1 MCFVPSV
8 VLVGWGPILCLLLP
22 HSLQHIIPTGFRRP
36 PGETMTSHSRT
47 MDQHLLVLSSS
58 IPFKYCLKG
67 LARLSQKM
75 PLSPALDK
83 ARCPCSSILPAK
95 NLTVTAAWLH
105 PGHHPSERLM
115 GTLGTQLRVRRDTG
129 REVVVLCELEM
140 KMDLGRSQTDG
151 KKQFGLQG
159 GIRDSSFAGG
169 DIQAESKSL
178 CGISVGK
185 ERLNVWGKRGEQM
198 DGPAILSESDHE
210 RLVGSV
216 GDRKSQRAW
225 KVLDPKDTRAL
236 RVGMT

>member
-1 MCFVPSV
+1 MCFVLSV

-75 PLSPALDK
+75 PSSPALDK
-83 ARCPCSSILPAK
+83 ARCPFSSVLPAK

-105 PGHHPSERLM
+105 PGHPPSERLM
-115 GTLGTQLRVRRDTG
+115 GTLGTQLRVRRVCSLFLWDTG

-159 GIRDSSFAGG
+159 GIRDSSFAGS
-169 DIQAESKSL
+169 DIQGESKSL

-185 ERLNVWGKRGEQM
+185 ERLECLGKEGRANGR
-198 DGPAILSESDHE
+198 PCN
-210 RLVGSV
+210 
-216 GDRKSQRAW
+216 SQRE
-225 KVLDPKDTRAL
+225 RS
-236 RVGMT
+236 